1 MTRLERWSDAHRVA
15 AVLGSAIATLVVLG
29 AVFAWRSESV
39 LSPFDLDGEQN
50 VPALFSALLLF
61 ACAALAL
68 RLPRSVAPR
77 AVALTFS
84 GVLVLASLDE
94 ATEIHEKLEQRLDVD
109 WQLLYIPVFV
119 AAVVV
124 WSLLVAGLRRN
135 GFSLTLVLASA
146 GCWIA
151 SQALEALQ
159 WEDEGPARGYTWMMV
174 VEETLEMTGS
184 ALLLVA
190 LLIVVRDRRVDE

>member
-15 AVLGSAIATLVVLG
+15 AVLGLAIATLVVLG

-61 ACAALAL
+61 ACAVLAY

-84 GVLVLASLDE
+84 GVLVLAGLDE

-124 WSLLVAGLRRN
+124 WSLLVARLRRS

-151 SQALEALQ
+151 SQALEAVQ
-159 WEDEGPARGYTWMMV
+159 WEEEGPAPGYTWMMV

-190 LLIVVRDRRVDE
+190 LLTVVLARHVDE